1 MSFRSF
7 TIAAA
12 CLAALTAP
20 AFADTT
26 VTVLHV
32 SDNADQK
39 AVWDKIAKDYN
50 AEHKGV
56 KVEFKYLE
64 NEAFKAK
71 LPTMLQSNDS
81 RPDLFYSWSGGV
93 MQAQDKAGFLK
104 DITADVGVRR
114 IHDVPHRGRRLQG
127 RRQSRRGAVRGG
139 RGRLLLQQ
147 EAVRKGRGEGRG
159 HQDLGR
165 LPRRGQEAQ
174 SRRHHPDLG
183 RRRREVA
190 DALLLLL
197 PRHAHRRRTR
207 AGRRQ
212 GRQGRR
218 LQECDLRRGR
228 QAPARARGAR
238 AVPARLSL
246 DLSHPV
252 VRHFR
257 RRQGGDGPH
266 GPMAARNA
274 GTEFR
279 ERQGPA
285 GGGHRHP
292 VLPDRSRRQGQ
303 GDRYARRNQRVARDQ
318 DRAS

>member
-32 SDNADQK
+32 SDNPDQK

-114 IHDVPHRGRRLQG
+114 IHDVPYRGRRLQG

-139 RGRLLLQQ
+139 RGRLLLQ
-147 EAVRKGRGEGRG
+147 
-159 HQDLGR
+159 
-165 LPRRGQEAQ
+165 
-174 SRRHHPDLG
+174 
-183 RRRREVA
+183 
-190 DALLLLL
+190 
-197 PRHAHRRRTR
+197 
-207 AGRRQ
+207 
-212 GRQGRR
+212 
-218 LQECDLRRGR
+218 
-228 QAPARARGAR
+228 
-238 AVPARLSL
+238 
-246 DLSHPV
+246 
-252 VRHFR
+252 
-257 RRQGGDGPH
+257 
-266 GPMAARNA
+266 
-274 GTEFR
+274 
-279 ERQGPA
+279 
-285 GGGHRHP
+285 
-292 VLPDRSRRQGQ
+292 
-303 GDRYARRNQRVARDQ
+303 
-318 DRAS
+318 